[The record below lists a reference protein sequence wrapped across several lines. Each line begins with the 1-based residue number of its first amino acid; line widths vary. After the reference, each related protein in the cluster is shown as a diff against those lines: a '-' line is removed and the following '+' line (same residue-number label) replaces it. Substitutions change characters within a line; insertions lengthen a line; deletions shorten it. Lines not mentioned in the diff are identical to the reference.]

1 MTVKAGEVD
10 YLKVQKVREP
20 AYTRGQS
27 GRSRNWLDHLRLTN
41 RAAMTG
47 FVIEAESSYLFRV
60 LGVIKFQVLDRI
72 CSTNGERG
80 QKLVDILSQD

>member
-1 MTVKAGEVD
+1 
-10 YLKVQKVREP
+10 
-20 AYTRGQS
+20 
-27 GRSRNWLDHLRLTN
+27 
-41 RAAMTG
+41 MTG